1 MIETES
7 GGGDGCYLNYSIFS
21 RDACDGFF
29 FDRLERQYRIKVG
42 VLPVPQTRPP
52 PPPLL
57 FFSLFSFFS
66 PTILLFLSLI
76 LRDTS
81 PPKRNKCLIQGKLLY
96 EIYKSY
102 LISRFAHLS
111 IPG

>member
-52 PPPLL
+52 P
-57 FFSLFSFFS
+57 FFFLFSFFS
-66 PTILLFLSLI
+66 PLFPTILLFLSLI

-81 PPKRNKCLIQGKLLY
+81 PFSAKEK
-96 EIYKSY
+96 
-102 LISRFAHLS
+102 
-111 IPG
+111 

>member
-42 VLPVPQTRPP
+42 VLPVPQTRPFFF
-52 PPPLL
+52 PLFL
-57 FFSLFSFFS
+57 FFSPLLL
-66 PTILLFLSLI
+66 TILLFLSLI
-76 LRDTS
+76 LRDAS
-81 PPKRNKCLIQGKLLY
+81 PFSAKEK
-96 EIYKSY
+96 
-102 LISRFAHLS
+102 
-111 IPG
+111 

>member
-52 PPPLL
+52 PLP
-57 FFSLFSFFS
+57 FFSLFSFFFS
-66 PTILLFLSLI
+66 PLSYYPLSFSPLFSAIHLL
-76 LRDTS
+76 S

-96 EIYKSY
+96 EI
-102 LISRFAHLS
+102 
-111 IPG
+111 